1 VVELLEGELSARDG
15 GGDEIWQ
22 KAVAALREVL
32 ASTTIAELAE
42 REARAKGQSMYY
54 I

>member
-1 VVELLEGELSARDG
+1 VG
-15 GGDEIWQ
+15 
-22 KAVAALREVL
+22 ALREVL
-32 ASTTIAELAE
+32 AKTTIADLAE